1 MWKYILKFKKS
12 VKSDIW
18 DWSLKL
24 QKNTISNDRSISE
37 CSRCHEIFSC
47 LFVDLVRTYGQT
59 LSGGY
64 RERYFLAPPSVISS
78 LTHTRPRLVWFEKV
92 CMPSRIWKRQ
102 KNVFLF
108 SQVTWRNSCFRKTGI
123 SRNPSSPPPFYLEK
137 KKLRIV
143 KKNYQLT
150 SWDGTLKFPS
160 FCFCS
165 ENELSFFWK
174 KHYFWFSF
182 SRAKPKVRKRD
193 AFEKIVFSNVKIRK
207 SHHKSRKSNF
217 EEVTFFAK
225 SHLERGGVRRKWQRF
240 FLRDSFEFV

>member
-1 MWKYILKFKKS
+1 MVLESVYAFENLETSKKRFF
-12 VKSDIW
+12 V
-18 DWSLKL
+18 
-24 QKNTISNDRSISE
+24 
-37 CSRCHEIFSC
+37 FSS
-47 LFVDLVRTYGQT
+47 YM
-59 LSGGY
+59 
-64 RERYFLAPPSVISS
+64 
-78 LTHTRPRLVWFEKV
+78 K
-92 CMPSRIWKRQ
+92 K
-102 KNVFLF
+102 FLF
-108 SQVTWRNSCFRKTGI
+108 SKNWNFPKSILT
-123 SRNPSSPPPFYLEK
+123 PPLLPWEK
-137 KKLRIV
+137 KMRIV

-150 SWDGTLKFPS
+150 SWDGTLKFPRRLTS
-160 FCFCS
+160 WDGTKKRYIFSRDVWRAEMALWNSQVFVFALKMSCR
-165 ENELSFFWK
+165 FFWK